1 MAGGERGTDSMMLAG
16 GVTEGGVQL
25 VLVHGGVVCQWL
37 ASRGAFHLNGFW
49 VSLNADVSYKF
60 IHIFVKEFESEG
72 GDMFDKVD
80 ESFNGNKYVRVG
92 VTMFLFNLFSLSE
105 RKLILWL

>member
-1 MAGGERGTDSMMLAG
+1 M
-16 GVTEGGVQL
+16 
-25 VLVHGGVVCQWL
+25 HGGVVCQWL

-60 IHIFVKEFESEG
+60 IHILVKEFESEG

-80 ESFNGNKYVRVG
+80 ENYDDSKYV
-92 VTMFLFNLFSLSE
+92 
-105 RKLILWL
+105 